1 MAIVS
6 ESDWKSFCEDWGG
19 IETEGIS
26 AIIVF
31 NSVVEDNAVGLSK
44 DTPMSEEHMDSAAHD
59 DAESSVP
66 VFKTS
71 PKVSLRLY

>member
-1 MAIVS
+1 MAIVT
-6 ESDWKSFCEDWGG
+6 ESDWKSFCEDWAG

-31 NSVVEDNAVGLSK
+31 NSIMEDSAVGLSK
-44 DTPMSEEHMDSAAHD
+44 DTPMSEEHMDPALAHD

-71 PKVSLRLY
+71 PMVSL